1 MLKKVEVVVPVS
13 SLNSSVVFNAIRFE
27 AKEGC
32 ELTVFNTDADSL
44 VVNEVETIKDKESE
58 KVRTTA
64 IAVFNRKG
72 WQYWKKID

>member
-13 SLNSSVVFNAIRFE
+13 DLESTHVFNAIRFE

-32 ELTVFNTDADSL
+32 ELTVFNTDTDSL
-44 VVNEVETIKDKESE
+44 IVNEITSE
-58 KVRTTA
+58 RVDA

-72 WQYWKKID
+72 WQYWKRIE